1 MNLLCRWWGTMR
13 PTVKGRVAVFHP
25 QGFLDGNN
33 APAFLT
39 IEDIK
44 ATEGLNIDMLLVSL
58 KKVIFFNKN
67 GLDVFIRLLI
77 NIRNQ
82 KRISVGLC
90 DYDPIKFKTIQTFYG
105 SNLNFSLFRTEKIA
119 ELFVATNKN
128 DPKTVLLYNEE
139 PSQRSAM
146 AIELFDYG
154 HNPVIAQTKK
164 EFEEKKEK
172 PDLYYTII
180 EDTYLGLFGQ
190 KVATRVTGNAI
201 IYTISNFLDAE
212 IGNTFNI
219 AYHNNSLNVGF
230 RLFIF
235 DAYKV
240 VSMNIHALNF
250 FTKLASSAAEYN
262 ATICFVGLTFEK
274 TPITFKNDLEDAGIL
289 FFDQMEDILKNKEL
303 LQELG
308 GSSATTSKNVRSITK
323 GLINELSGLVDA
335 TVSTLAMMT
344 NAKATK
350 ESMNIQMLELK
361 QAENQYASSIGFYG
375 DLDGM
380 IILVFPKD
388 IAKKAC
394 ELLIGDVAENE
405 ESVLDSLAEFVNII
419 GGRAKALLG
428 DKKYRVDI
436 TLPRTYADVH
446 SLIDMVQNKK
456 GVQVDLSFEGSRFTF
471 FLTR

>member
-1 MNLLCRWWGTMR
+1 MR
-13 PTVKGRVAVFHP
+13 ATVKGRVAVFHP

-33 APAFLT
+33 APSFLT

-44 ATEGLNIDMLLVSL
+44 ATEALNVDMLLVSL

-67 GLDVFIRLLI
+67 GLDVFIRLLV
-77 NIRNQ
+77 NMRNQ

-90 DYDPIKFKTIQTFYG
+90 DYDATKFKTIQTFYG
-105 SNLNFSLFRTEKIA
+105 GSLNFSLFRTEKIA
-119 ELFVATNKN
+119 ELFVATNKS

-154 HNPVIAQTKK
+154 HNPIIAQTKK
-164 EFEEKKEK
+164 EFEEKKQN
-172 PDLYYTII
+172 PDLYYAII

-289 FFDQMEDILKNKEL
+289 FFNQMEEILKNKEL
-303 LQELG
+303 LLELG
-308 GSSATTSKNVRSITK
+308 GSSAASSKNVRSLNK

-344 NAKATK
+344 NAQAVK
-350 ESMNIQMLELK
+350 ESMNIQTLEIK
-361 QAENQYASSIGFYG
+361 KNENQYASSIGFYG
-375 DLDGM
+375 DLDGI

-394 ELLIGDVAENE
+394 ELLIGEATDNE
-405 ESVLDSLAEFVNII
+405 ESILDSLAEFVNII

-436 TLPRTYADVH
+436 TLPRTYADVS
-446 SLIDMVQNKK
+446 SLIEMVQNKK
-456 GVQVDLSFEGSRFTF
+456 GVQVDLRFEGSHFTF